1 MKRKAMSQRPL
12 DKKREEQVQKS
23 DNSKWGPPI
32 DKVTQ
37 VVRGNDN
44 VRRQRSKEKEEG
56 ETLHEISA
64 P

>member
-12 DKKREEQVQKS
+12 NEKTEEQVQKS

-37 VVRGNDN
+37 AVRGNDN

>member
-1 MKRKAMSQRPL
+1 MSQRPL
-12 DKKREEQVQKS
+12 NEKTEEQVQKS

-56 ETLHEISA
+56 ETVHEISA